1 MYELGLMLLVYFG
14 WIAVLAEIWLMYK
27 INKCRKNYDYDKSG
41 LYICLAIPLAVVAI
55 YWIWRVGSVRRGFG
69 RHVEEITT
77 AAPPIIK

>member
-14 WIAVLAEIWLMYK
+14 WIAVLAEICLMYK
-27 INKCRKNYDYDKSG
+27 INKCRKNYDYDKIG
-41 LYICLAIPLAVVAI
+41 FYICLAIPLSVVSV
-55 YWIWRVGSVRRGFG
+55 YWIWLFTSLSRGFG